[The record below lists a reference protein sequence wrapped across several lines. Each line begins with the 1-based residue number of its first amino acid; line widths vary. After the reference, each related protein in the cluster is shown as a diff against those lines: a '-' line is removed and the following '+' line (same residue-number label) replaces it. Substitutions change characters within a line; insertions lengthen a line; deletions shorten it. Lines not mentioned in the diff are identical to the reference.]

1 MGLFSPSQKELE
13 KIEEIKKYCET
24 VYCGSKN
31 DIDKTIVERI
41 KAGKKIKDFKITS
54 NGTSSTSYIVTFLYD
69 YNPFEEK
76 LAKQKESNDLGR

>member
-13 KIEEIKKYCET
+13 ELEEIKKYCET

-54 NGTSSTSYIVTFLYD
+54 QGDTLSYIVTFLYD

-76 LAKQKESNDLGR
+76 LAKEKESNDLGR